1 MGIQNFPAILQP
13 ILQQGFLEREFQA
26 AMSSRLG
33 YRACADRQEFAVGIG
48 ETLTKTRAGLKPSVT
63 VPLAAATNTNLDNG
77 LVPQGW
83 GVEQYTI
90 TINHYAATTDL
101 NMVTS
106 RVGIAGQFLQNAAIN
121 GEQAARSLDELARNA
136 LFAPYFGGN
145 SRVRIALASA
155 GPVVAVDDLRGF
167 TTTFVNGVQSPVGA
181 TTNLTVTVGA
191 GIYTVV
197 GTTAD
202 GVNSSTTPG
211 GVSGTVTCS
220 GNVSVSDGAL
230 GSAIQAANASVVVR
244 PGGRAATTAA
254 LAVGDTLTIGALLDA
269 VSKLRLNA
277 VPEIDG
283 AYNCYLDPV
292 SARQLFADGDF
303 RQLFQGATST
313 NQVFRQGMVNNFL
326 GLRFVPTTEAYV
338 QPHPMLAGVVI
349 RRPII
354 VGQGALIEGDFA
366 GMAEQDVAPADSTL
380 AVQQAIHAVTGTDE
394 PAAQAAALADPD
406 LAGQLRVE
414 LARIAAT
421 RAVAAESAAE
431 ARLSAQLTDVA
442 NARATTV
449 QLAQF
454 GSAMAWGAPVTSLVV
469 LATFG
474 CVVSMVLLHAIPAGS
489 EPVLNVLLGTL
500 AAMATNV
507 VGYWVGSS
515 AGSARKDDRLAQ
527 RGAG

>member
-63 VPLAAATNTNLDNG
+63 VPLPAATNTNLDNG

-83 GVEQYTI
+83 GVEQFTI

-145 SRVRIALASA
+145 SRVRIALGSA

-181 TTNLTVTVGA
+181 TTSLTVTVGT
-191 GIYTVV
+191 GVYTVV

-211 GVSGTVTCS
+211 GVSGTLTCS
-220 GNVSVSDGAL
+220 SNVSVSDGAL
-230 GSAIQAANASVVVR
+230 GSAVQAANASVVVR

-254 LAVGDTLTIGALLDA
+254 LGVGDTLTIGALLDA

-313 NQVFRQGMVNNFL
+313 NQVFRQGMINNFL

-338 QPHPMLAGVVI
+338 QPHPTLAGVVI

-366 GMAEQDVAPADSTL
+366 GMAEQDVAPADSIVSLVDGIAMVTREPIDRL
-380 AVQQAIHAVTGTDE
+380 QQIIAQSWYWIGGFCAPSDTMTNPTVVPTATN
-394 PAAQAAALADPD
+394 AAFK
-406 LAGQLRVE
+406 
-414 LARIAAT
+414 
-421 RAVAAESAAE
+421 RAV
-431 ARLSAQLTDVA
+431 
-442 NARATTV
+442 
-449 QLAQF
+449 
-454 GSAMAWGAPVTSLVV
+454 
-469 LATFG
+469 
-474 CVVSMVLLHAIPAGS
+474 MVEH
-489 EPVLNVLLGTL
+489 
-500 AAMATNV
+500 
-507 VGYWVGSS
+507 VG
-515 AGSARKDDRLAQ
+515 
-527 RGAG
+527 